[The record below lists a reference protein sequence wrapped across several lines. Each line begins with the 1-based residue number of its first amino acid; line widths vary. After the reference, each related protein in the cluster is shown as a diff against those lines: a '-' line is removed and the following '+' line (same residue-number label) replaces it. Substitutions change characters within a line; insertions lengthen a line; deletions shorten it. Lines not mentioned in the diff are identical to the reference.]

1 MSGPPRY
8 DSFAVEVD
16 GGTLQ
21 VGRWGTGRPVVVA
34 VHGITGTHRAFR
46 ALAEQLG
53 QDVTLV
59 APDLRGRGHSNQIS
73 GPFSM
78 AAHADDLVAVLDHV
92 GVQRATVLGH
102 SMGGFVAVVT
112 ALRHPQRVER
122 LVLVD
127 GGLPLELGPLAGR
140 PVEEI
145 VAAVI
150 GPALQRLRMT
160 FPSTAAYLDFWRQ
173 HPALA
178 DDWNHYCED
187 LYRYD
192 LEGEGSA
199 LRSGVREAAVLAD
212 ADSQLLSDD
221 IPAALQALGHPT
233 VLLRA
238 PAGLLG
244 AEPGLYPD
252 AWLADWQQRIPGL
265 RLLLVPGVN
274 HYTILLT
281 ERGARAVAQ
290 QVREELGLAPAP
302 AGAGPV
308 PPPPGDGGAGGRPG

>member
-1 MSGPPRY
+1 
-8 DSFAVEVD
+8 
-16 GGTLQ
+16 
-21 VGRWGTGRPVVVA
+21 
-34 VHGITGTHRAFR
+34 
-46 ALAEQLG
+46 
-53 QDVTLV
+53 
-59 APDLRGRGHSNQIS
+59 
-73 GPFSM
+73 M
-78 AAHADDLVAVLDHV
+78 AAHADDLAAVLDHV

-112 ALRHPQRVER
+112 AHRHPERVER

-127 GGLPLELGPLAGR
+127 GGLPLELGPLADR

-178 DDWNHYCED
+178 GDWNDYCAD
-187 LYRYD
+187 LYSYD

-199 LRSGVREAAVLAD
+199 LRSGVRESAVLAD

-221 IPAALQALGHPT
+221 IPAALEALGHPT

-238 PAGLLG
+238 PAGMLG

-252 AWLADWQQRIPGL
+252 TWLAGWQQRLPGL
-265 RLLLVPGVN
+265 RLVLVPGVN

-281 ERGARAVAQ
+281 ERGARAVAR
-290 QVREELGLAPAP
+290 QVREELGLAPAT
-302 AGAGPV
+302 AGPI
-308 PPPPGDGGAGGRPG
+308 PTPPGGGGGTGLRRG

>member
-1 MSGPPRY
+1 VAEDRRVRY

-16 GGTLQ
+16 GGTLH

-34 VHGITGTHRAFR
+34 AHGITATHRSFR

-53 QDVTLV
+53 EQATIL
-59 APDLRGRGHSNQIS
+59 APDLRGRGRSNRVS

-78 AAHADDLVAVLDHV
+78 AAHADDLVTVLDHV
-92 GVQRATVLGH
+92 GVARATIVGH

-112 ALRHPQRVER
+112 AYRHPERVER

-127 GGLPLELGPLAGR
+127 GGVPLDLGPLAGR
-140 PVEEI
+140 PVEQI

-150 GPALQRLRMT
+150 GPALQRLRMS
-160 FPSTAAYLDFWRQ
+160 FPSTAAYLDYWRG

-178 DDWNHYCED
+178 RDWNHYCED
-187 LYRYD
+187 VFTYD

-199 LRSGVREAAVLAD
+199 LHSGVRETAVLAD
-212 ADSQLLSDD
+212 ADSQLLQDD
-221 IPAALQALGHPT
+221 IPTALRALRHPT

-238 PAGLLG
+238 PAGMLG
-244 AEPGLYPD
+244 APPGLYPD
-252 AWLADWQQRIPGL
+252 GWLARWQREVAGL
-265 RLLLVPGVN
+265 RSVLVPDVN

-281 ERGARAVAQ
+281 QQGAEAVAR
-290 QVREELGLAPAP
+290 QVREELGLAMAP
-302 AGAGPV
+302 GR
-308 PPPPGDGGAGGRPG
+308 GRPTPTSW